1 MLETTHSSLPPLPS
15 NRKFGAVIAGALAL
29 LAVYALWKDH
39 STRAAIF
46 AAIAACFGLA
56 ALVIPQYLTPLN
68 RLWMAFG
75 LLLGKIISPL
85 VLGLI
90 FMVLITPVALGT
102 RLFGRDVL
110 RMKKRKVSSYWVERD
125 PAGPEPASFQH
136 QF

>member
-1 MLETTHSSLPPLPS
+1 MLETTHSPPPPLPS
-15 NRKFGAVIAGALAL
+15 NRKFGGVIAGALAL
-29 LAVYALWKDH
+29 LALHALWKDH

-46 AAIAACFGLA
+46 AVLSASFALF
-56 ALVIPQYLTPLN
+56 ALVAPGLLAPLN

-75 LLLGKIISPL
+75 LLLGKIVSPL

-90 FMVLITPVALGT
+90 FMILITPVALAT

-110 RMKKRKVSSYWVERD
+110 RMKKRKVPSYWVERD
-125 PAGPEPASFQH
+125 PAGPDSASFQR

>member
-1 MLETTHSSLPPLPS
+1 MLETTHSPPPPLPS
-15 NRKFGAVIAGALAL
+15 NRKFGGVIAGALAL
-29 LAVYALWKDH
+29 LTVHALWKDH

-46 AAIAACFGLA
+46 AVLSAAFALF
-56 ALVIPQYLTPLN
+56 ALVAPGLLAPLN

-75 LLLGKIISPL
+75 LLLGKIVSPL

-110 RMKKRKVSSYWVERD
+110 RMKKRKVPSYWVERD
-125 PAGPEPASFQH
+125 PAGPDSSSFQR

>member
-1 MLETTHSSLPPLPS
+1 MLETTHSPPPPLPS
-15 NRKFGAVIAGALAL
+15 NRKFGGAIAGALAL
-29 LAVYALWKDH
+29 LALHALWKDH

-46 AAIAACFGLA
+46 AVLSASFALF
-56 ALVIPQYLTPLN
+56 ALVAPGLLAPLN

-75 LLLGKIISPL
+75 LLLGKIVSPL

-90 FMVLITPVALGT
+90 FMVLITTVALAT

-110 RMKKRKVSSYWVERD
+110 RMKKRKVPSYWVERD
-125 PAGPEPASFQH
+125 PAGPDSASFQR